1 MILILFIQSKNINL
15 SIYNYDHIV
24 SKYLLAKSWPLA
36 FSSIFYVLYS
46 KCDQVMLGF
55 MVDKSQVGNYSLAV
69 RFSELSYF
77 LPVAFV
83 KSIFPSLVALR
94 EDKEKYYKLLQKYM
108 NWMFRISLFIAI
120 LMLFILMICLFIF

>member
-1 MILILFIQSKNINL
+1 M

-36 FSSIFYVLYS
+36 FSSIFYVLDS

-69 RFSELSYF
+69 MFSELSYF
-77 LPVAFV
+77 LP
-83 KSIFPSLVALR
+83 
-94 EDKEKYYKLLQKYM
+94 
-108 NWMFRISLFIAI
+108 I
-120 LMLFILMICLFIF
+120 LCLFPLLSFKGKENIINY